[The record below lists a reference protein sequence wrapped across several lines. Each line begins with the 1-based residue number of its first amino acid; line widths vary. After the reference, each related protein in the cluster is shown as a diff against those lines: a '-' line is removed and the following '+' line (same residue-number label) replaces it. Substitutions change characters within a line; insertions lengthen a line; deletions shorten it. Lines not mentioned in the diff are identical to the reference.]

1 MKKISKSKL
10 YKKFQKRLKAFQA
23 RRPHRSFRRTLRRDY
38 DRSLKLPSYLG
49 FSKYVFNIL
58 WKNRK
63 TFLLLALVYAILT
76 AMMVG
81 MASQNTF
88 TSLKET
94 LDSTGGDILKGNFGA
109 IGKAGLLFVATITG
123 SASEEMT
130 EIQQVYS
137 IILILLAWL
146 SSVWLLRNILAGNK
160 VKMRDGLYSSGSP
173 IISTFFV
180 AMLFIVQLLPASL
193 AVIAYSAASSTGLLA
208 NGIEAMLFWIAA
220 GLLVVMSLYLIT
232 STFFALIIVTLPGM
246 YPSNAI
252 RAAGDLVV
260 GRRLRILARI
270 LWMLIGVAI
279 AWVLITLPAILIDS
293 WLKGLWK
300 AIDWIPTIPVII
312 LALSSLTVIWISAY
326 IYLLYRKVV
335 EDESAPA

>member
-1 MKKISKSKL
+1 
-10 YKKFQKRLKAFQA
+10 
-23 RRPHRSFRRTLRRDY
+23 
-38 DRSLKLPSYLG
+38 
-49 FSKYVFNIL
+49 
-58 WKNRK
+58 
-63 TFLLLALVYAILT
+63 
-76 AMMVG
+76 
-81 MASQNTF
+81 
-88 TSLKET
+88 
-94 LDSTGGDILKGNFGA
+94 
-109 IGKAGLLFVATITG
+109 
-123 SASEEMT
+123 
-130 EIQQVYS
+130 
-137 IILILLAWL
+137 
-146 SSVWLLRNILAGNK
+146 
-160 VKMRDGLYSSGSP
+160 
-173 IISTFFV
+173 
-180 AMLFIVQLLPASL
+180 
-193 AVIAYSAASSTGLLA
+193 
-208 NGIEAMLFWIAA
+208 MLFWIAA

-279 AWVLITLPAILIDS
+279 AWVFITLPAILIDS

-300 AIDWIPTIPVII
+300 AIDWLPNVPVII